1 MLFREIVSY
10 GSCKHGV
17 ITANSKSMIMTSIY
31 AQTMAEKGQYL
42 PTSQISAIS
51 NLATGEEEKVGVAF
65 WPQLLLGIQTPV
77 PSTAQNTFGV
87 SYAAEV
93 AFDLTFRGVRFDDN

>member
-1 MLFREIVSY
+1 M
-10 GSCKHGV
+10 
-17 ITANSKSMIMTSIY
+17 
-31 AQTMAEKGQYL
+31 
-42 PTSQISAIS
+42 
-51 NLATGEEEKVGVAF
+51 GVAF

-77 PSTAQNTFGV
+77 PSTSQNVFGV